1 MKLIKKTFDKD
12 VKNIDIIPIAD
23 LHIGDKNCD
32 MEMVQSLINYI
43 KNNKNVYCVLNGDI
57 LDNAIMDSVGDT
69 YSGSSPIAQLS
80 MAVELLRPIKDKILS
95 ITSGN
100 HCGRTYKKCGID
112 LMEVVARELGLHNI
126 YAMDSMTL
134 VLRLGQLGDSNR
146 QIPYTLFV
154 AHGGAGGS
162 TVGGRING
170 LQRYENVIDADVY
183 IGSHTHQASIFP
195 TSSYRVDVRN
205 NTLQLVNKL
214 FVSNG
219 STLGYGGYAEN
230 KVLKPSTMT
239 YPIISLNG
247 KKKSA
252 SASMIVEG

>member
-1 MKLIKKTFDKD
+1 MKLIKKTLDKNL
-12 VKNIDIIPIAD
+12 KGIDIIPIAD
-23 LHIGDKNCD
+23 LHIGDVNCD
-32 MEMVQSLINYI
+32 MEMVQSLIDYV

-69 YSGSSPIAQLS
+69 YSGTSPIAQLS
-80 MAVELLRPIKDKILS
+80 MAVELLRPIKDKILA

-100 HCGRTYKKCGID
+100 HCNRTYKKVGID
-112 LMEVVARELGLHNI
+112 LMEIVARELGLQSI
-126 YAMDSMTL
+126 YAMDSITL
-134 VLRLGQLGDSNR
+134 LLRLGQLGDSNR

-154 AHGGAGGS
+154 AHGGSGGS
-162 TVGGRING
+162 TVGGRVNG

-219 STLGYGGYAEN
+219 STLVYGGYAEN
-230 KVLKPSTMT
+230 KVMKPSTMT

-247 KKKSA
+247 KRKSA
-252 SASMIVEG
+252 SARMIVEG